1 MMKSEKQFNQWL
13 TKQFYETFD
22 GNITVQRIET
32 TTGNGVPDLLVL
44 TENQTYLIES
54 KFQTTKLRPEQQ
66 AWQIKANSIPTDA
79 LVVTLSAYPKT
90 KRLVVQQFND
100 ISITV
105 DGIHPVVNRE
115 FVLDNEGFK
124 EFINYFLA
132 SKLA

>member
-105 DGIHPVVNRE
+105 DGIHPVVDRE

-124 EFINYFLA
+124 EFINYFNA
-132 SKLA
+132 SKLV